1 MLHCYVTVSC
11 HRTQKSDR
19 EDTNFNTT
27 TQQKLHLHSTMT
39 LTSSPEESL
48 RTNTPR
54 ASHSGVSVL
63 ENLEEED
70 VSVAS
75 SAADGIGGASDE
87 TGTTKNN
94 NMMTS
99 SPQKDIVSGGDAGT
113 AVATNNDQQ
122 QLGGS
127 TSSPAYALLVG
138 VALENE
144 SNILSIPINTLP
156 TTLGKE
162 HETKDSS
169 FIGLTE
175 YNSSDAAEGS
185 KSSRPKLS
193 KSMCCIY
200 YRDGSAGGKLGCYKK
215 KKKKSTEAGGSET
228 AEGGSDEINIEGD
241 VDALN
246 GMAYIPY
253 EKEEN
258 EDNATSDTPNDIIRL
273 PSMKQSD
280 PLPQNGFYAIECTGR
295 KIVVGGKALKKG
307 QHAMLGDGITIKI
320 ATHCF
325 YFLLPKKTTPNTN
338 RSIKIT
344 MMKSVEKNKKRD
356 SSDDS
361 ESSDDDSTNSII
373 KSPTR
378 PAKKSKTA
386 IDDLESKTDAQLMEM
401 LDEATQNEGWD
412 KNSQNIGKLAKD
424 FFLIACCSVCNYVYT
439 NVLCFFN
446 RKALHSP
453 QGPVVQ
459 RHPHQNYRRLIW
471 TPPE

>member
-1 MLHCYVTVSC
+1 
-11 HRTQKSDR
+11 
-19 EDTNFNTT
+19 
-27 TQQKLHLHSTMT
+27 MT

-54 ASHSGVSVL
+54 ASLSGVSVL
-63 ENLEEED
+63 ENLEEDD
-70 VSVAS
+70 VRVAS

-87 TGTTKNN
+87 TDTTKNN

-99 SPQKDIVSGGDAGT
+99 SPQNDIVPAGDAGT

-162 HETKDSS
+162 HETKDAS

-175 YNSSDAAEGS
+175 YNSNDAADGS
-185 KSSRPKLS
+185 KSSGPKLS

-228 AEGGSDEINIEGD
+228 AEGGSDEIMIEGD

-246 GMAYIPY
+246 GMTYIPY

-258 EDNATSDTPNDIIRL
+258 EDNAASDTPNDIIRL

-307 QHAMLGDGITIKI
+307 QHAMLSDGISIKI

-325 YFLLPKKTTPNTN
+325 YFLLPKNTTPNTN

-344 MMKSVEKNKKRD
+344 MTKSVEKNKKRD

-373 KSPTR
+373 KSPSR

-424 FFLIACCSVCNYVYT
+424 FFLIACCSVSNYVYT

-453 QGPVVQ
+453 QGPVVP

>member
-1 MLHCYVTVSC
+1 
-11 HRTQKSDR
+11 
-19 EDTNFNTT
+19 
-27 TQQKLHLHSTMT
+27 MT

-63 ENLEEED
+63 ENLEENG
-70 VSVAS
+70 VSAA
-75 SAADGIGGASDE
+75 SAADDMGGASDE
-87 TGTTKNN
+87 IGTTPNN
-94 NMMTS
+94 NIMTS
-99 SPQKDIVSGGDAGT
+99 SPQKDIVTDGDAGT

-144 SNILSIPINTLP
+144 SKILSIPINTLP
-156 TTLGKE
+156 TTIGKE

-175 YNSSDAAEGS
+175 YNSSDAADGS
-185 KSSRPKLS
+185 KSSGPKLS

-200 YRDGSAGGKLGCYKK
+200 YRDGIVGGKLGCYKK
-215 KKKKSTEAGGSET
+215 KKKKSTEAGGGET
-228 AEGGSDEINIEGD
+228 AEGGSDEIMIEGD
-241 VDALN
+241 VDALD
-246 GMAYIPY
+246 GMTYIPY

-258 EDNATSDTPNDIIRL
+258 EDNAASDATPNDIIRL

-307 QHAMLGDGITIKI
+307 QHAMLSDGITIKI

-325 YFLLPKKTTPNTN
+325 YFLLPKNTTPNTN

-356 SSDDS
+356 NSSDDS
-361 ESSDDDSTNSII
+361 ESSDDDSTNSVI
-373 KSPTR
+373 KSLSR

-412 KNSQNIGKLAKD
+412 KNSQNIGKFVKD
-424 FFLIACCSVCNYVYT
+424 FSLLVCCSVCNYVYT
-439 NVLCFFN
+439 NAVCFFN
-446 RKALHSP
+446 QQALHSP
-453 QGPVVQ
+453 QGPVVP
-459 RHPHQNYRRLIW
+459 RHPHQSCRRLTW